1 MAIFI
6 ALVVAGLIIY
16 WFWYTRDKSSLNDA
30 NNAPYKIE
38 KSDNIPTVVEVVKE
52 EVKPVVVES
61 APIVVPTQPVTEP
74 KVKKTAKKAATTAKP
89 KAPRKPKMTVVK

>member
-16 WFWYTRDKSSLNDA
+16 WFWYTKGSKDTLDEA
-30 NNAPYKIE
+30 NNAPYKVE
-38 KSDNIPTVVEVVKE
+38 TTESVPTLTEVVKE
-52 EVKPVVVES
+52 EVKPQEPVAPVEVKSEPVV
-61 APIVVPTQPVTEP
+61 TP
-74 KVKKTAKKAATTAKP
+74 KAKKTTKKAATTTKP